1 MKRKA
6 GDHGRGASARGSA
19 GPSIPGS
26 APAPGVGPESAV
38 PPGAA
43 DAGGQSWR
51 PQPPGPGPR
60 CGAPPD
66 AAAPDTP
73 GRTRDTDVW
82 DALARWRAARRPFVL
97 ATVIG
102 TRGFTPRKA
111 AAHMMIAADGE
122 LVGTIGGGAIE
133 REVIERARAL
143 FGAGGHA
150 RLDRHLTQELG
161 MCCGGEM
168 SVFLEAILPAPRL
181 HVFGAGYI
189 AKPLAAIAAG
199 CGFEVTVVDARPEW
213 ATGERFPTSA
223 VRVEDPEGFARA
235 LATESGDCAVIV
247 THDHALDQRLVQA
260 LIRKPLR
267 FLGMIG
273 SIPKQRKFAL
283 RLKARG
289 YGDAEIAR
297 LHTPLGLAI
306 GASTPEEIA
315 VSAMAQLISVRR
327 GIPVE
332 PGWVPPAR
340 ERAAE
345 GTEGGEGGA
354 GDEAVGGRAAPVAG
368 PGRKNDEARHAA
380 AAGGPLE
387 EPGTARAS
395 EDQEVVR

>member
-1 MKRKA
+1 MKR
-6 GDHGRGASARGSA
+6 
-19 GPSIPGS
+19 
-26 APAPGVGPESAV
+26 
-38 PPGAA
+38 
-43 DAGGQSWR
+43 
-51 PQPPGPGPR
+51 GPGDSR
-60 CGAPPD
+60 HEGATPPD
-66 AAAPDTP
+66 AAPAPDADAAHFAIHPIAMSADTP
-73 GRTRDTDVW
+73 GRTRDADVW
-82 DALARWRAARRPFVL
+82 VALARWRATRRPFVL

-111 AAHMMIAADGE
+111 AAHMLIAADGE
-122 LVGTIGGGAIE
+122 LIGTIGGGAIE

-143 FGAGGHA
+143 FESGGHA

-223 VRVEDPEGFARA
+223 VRVEDPEGFART
-235 LATESGDCAVIV
+235 LATEPGDTVVIV

-283 RLKARG
+283 RLRARG
-289 YGDAEIAR
+289 FGDHEIAR

-306 GASTPEEIA
+306 GAATPEEIA
-315 VSAMAQLISVRR
+315 VSAMAQLIAVRR

-332 PGWVPPAR
+332 PGWVPPAWAG
-340 ERAAE
+340 ERA
-345 GTEGGEGGA
+345 TEAGA
-354 GDEAVGGRAAPVAG
+354 AIAG
-368 PGRKNDEARHAA
+368 PGAESDEARQAA
-380 AAGGPLE
+380 AAGEPLE
-387 EPGTARAS
+387 DSGATRAS
-395 EDQEVVR
+395 DDQEVAR